1 MESKCERVGDTLDS
15 GTTWLLGW
23 SVGWKWKMNGQEW
36 ESKCE
41 RVRWVGD
48 TVVGGHV
55 HVGFR
60 FSPAICG

>member
-1 MESKCERVGDTLDS
+1 MDS

-23 SVGWKWKMNGQEW
+23 SVGCKWKMNGQEW